1 MPKTHHHSYQ
11 SASYQHNSNPLVPLL
26 YKALLIIIGGFAIAW
41 VFTTYSPFGQQERA
55 NSVVGSPT
63 ISASFINRVLVYYH
77 SPAAGKGQ
85 TLYDDGVKYGI
96 DPAYAL
102 AFFMEESTFGTQGV
116 ARVTHSLGN
125 IRAVSGYPQVDGYR
139 YYRTWEEGFEDWYRL
154 ISHQYVGQWG
164 LSTVEQIIP
173 VYAPGSDNN
182 DEAAYIQ
189 TVKSA
194 VYTWRSGQID
204 V

>member
-1 MPKTHHHSYQ
+1 M
-11 SASYQHNSNPLVPLL
+11 
-26 YKALLIIIGGFAIAW
+26 YKALLIIVAGFAIAW
-41 VFTTYSPFGQQERA
+41 VITTYSPLGQQERA
-55 NSVVGSPT
+55 SSVVGSPT
-63 ISASFINRVLVYYH
+63 ISASFINRILARYH
-77 SPAAGKGQ
+77 SPAVGKGQ
-85 TLYDDGVKYGI
+85 ALYDGGVKYDI

-102 AFFMEESTFGTQGV
+102 AFFLEESAFGTQGV

-125 IRAVSGYPQVDGYR
+125 IRAVPGYPQVDGYR
-139 YYRTWEEGFEDWYRL
+139 YYHTWEEGFDDWYRL
-154 ISHQYVGQWG
+154 IARQYVGQWG

-182 DEAAYIQ
+182 DETAYIQ

-194 VYTWRSGQID
+194 VSTWRSGQID